1 MIALYIIAAL
11 LLLVCLLLF
20 WPVSTVIDF
29 DSTDKALG
37 LYIRLLGIKIP
48 ITGKDKK
55 QKKDKPKEK
64 KPEKEKEK
72 KENFLVTQLKEK
84 FKHDGTAN
92 ALRDLTGAAK
102 NILSRV
108 RWMLSKIAVRDFTL
122 NIEVATDDA
131 AKTAIEYGAVC
142 GVVYPFL
149 ELLTA
154 TADFK
159 AKKVD
164 IRSAFGKTESSIAF
178 HIKLKI
184 QIITL
189 FITAWEIYKEYKNFT
204 EEKQNERK

>member
-11 LLLVCLLLF
+11 LLLFCLLLF

-55 QKKDKPKEK
+55 SKKDKPKQK
-64 KPEKEKEK
+64 KSEKEK

-92 ALRDLTGAAK
+92 ALRNLAGAAK
-102 NILSRV
+102 NILSRA
-108 RWMLSKIAVRDFTL
+108 RWLISKIAVRDFIL
-122 NIEVATDDA
+122 KIEVATDDA

-159 AKKVD
+159 AKKVN
-164 IRSAFGKTESSIAF
+164 IRSAFDKTESSIAF

-189 FITAWEIYKEYKNFT
+189 LITAWEIYKEYKNFT

>member
-11 LLLVCLLLF
+11 LLLICLLLF

-29 DSTDKALG
+29 DSTDKAIG

-102 NILSRV
+102 N
-108 RWMLSKIAVRDFTL
+108 T
-122 NIEVATDDA
+122 
-131 AKTAIEYGAVC
+131 
-142 GVVYPFL
+142 
-149 ELLTA
+149 
-154 TADFK
+154 
-159 AKKVD
+159 
-164 IRSAFGKTESSIAF
+164 
-178 HIKLKI
+178 
-184 QIITL
+184 
-189 FITAWEIYKEYKNFT
+189 FITNFIRQSKNTSTHITVIFYHISCIKT
-204 EEKQNERK
+204 TKAR